1 VSDDRRERAQPSTSE
16 DASLLR
22 GPCALCSRCHCRPV
36 THAFSAAMQPSR
48 YLLFSSSASRSS
60 VHIVA
65 FQRRHSARDRRCW
78 WTRCSTGER
87 GHLRDSGAPV
97 MAPTCWTALEDDVGW
112 RCCALRL
119 TLSGS
124 TLLILRLP
132 HDHLWPPRMRND
144 SKTRFVPVLLDDFL
158 FLRLLD
164 ARKQVSPCATPSARK
179 QSLHEQIKTM
189 YSY

>member
-1 VSDDRRERAQPSTSE
+1 MTEEREHNPAPARTPRFCEGRVLSALAVIAVRSPMHSP
-16 DASLLR
+16 R
-22 GPCALCSRCHCRPV
+22 PCSHLG
-36 THAFSAAMQPSR
+36 T
-48 YLLFSSSASRSS
+48 FSSSSSSS

-164 ARKQVSPCATPSARK
+164 RC
-179 QSLHEQIKTM
+179 
-189 YSY
+189 